1 MASPSPSPSP
11 RPAPRP
17 RAESNVSDA
26 SFYSHADGVEMSHE
40 DVFSGPIPESVPSS
54 VSAFVHR
61 RRSRTESEA
70 SFTFFQQDEVDNWDN
85 EEAIIDDDDDE
96 FQFNA
101 WEGDID
107 MDLEAGS
114 RRQSLARSPRNSRDD
129 QELPLLDR
137 QDTNATDMSRIF
149 LRGPLRSNQ
158 KIYIVTEDLTII
170 VGGFRTSKM
179 GSTILTVLSVL
190 TLGLFYL
197 MLRWMPRWRVR
208 LIGKPCPLRDCEW
221 VVIENEWNEF
231 SIHPIKK
238 RSYGMTLSTVF
249 GPPSE
254 KAVAAAEAAEE
265 DDDPLINYLRYL
277 DYRYIRFCY
286 NPVEDKFM
294 LTSNWKDP
302 EWDSVLS
309 ARQGVDSDT
318 QDQRSTVFGPN
329 VIDIEEKSTMNLFLD
344 EVFHP
349 FYVFQI
355 ASIILWSMDE
365 YYYYASCIFLIS
377 IVSITSTLIETKS
390 TMKRLREISKFVCDV
405 RVMRNGYWE
414 YVSSADLVPGDVYE
428 VTDPYLTL
436 FPCDSLL
443 LSGDCIVNES
453 MLTGES
459 VPVSKVPCT
468 DDALQELD
476 IGASSVKPA
485 LSKHF
490 LFCGTKI
497 IRARKPQDGQDDE
510 AAALALVVRTGFNTT
525 KGALVRSMLFP
536 KPTGFKFYRDSFY
549 YITVMAGIAL
559 LGFIATLIRF
569 IELGLAAHLIVV
581 RALDLITIVVPPA
594 LPATLTIGTNFA
606 LARLKKKKIFC
617 ISPMRVN
624 VAGKLDVI
632 CFDKTGTLT
641 EDGLDVLGV
650 RAVQRG
656 SKKFSGLYNDS
667 LGLLPPNTFER
678 DPSVDFSTNKAIL
691 HTMATCHSLR
701 MIDGELIG
709 DPLDQKMFGF
719 TGWSY
724 EETGS
729 QVRRNSEEVL
739 TAQPNAIS
747 PPVVRPPAGKKYG
760 DNENVGE
767 IPLELGVFK
776 SFEFVS
782 QLRRA
787 SVIVK
792 QFGEPGCDIYV
803 KGAPE
808 CMAEICNPESFPE
821 DYDELLAY
829 YTHRGFRVIA
839 CAAKNI
845 KKLSWVKAQKMKRD
859 EAEKDLEFC
868 GFIIFENKLK
878 PSTAGVMREL
888 QQANLRRVMCTGDN
902 ILTAISVARECHLI
916 DKAAH
921 VFVPHFV
928 EGDSQSSTAKI
939 QWESVDNKIYKLDS
953 DTLLPLPAPPEG
965 DLSLPYDINNMKNYS
980 IAVSGEVFRWMIDF
994 APREVMQRMLV
1005 IGQVFARM
1013 SPDEKHEL
1021 VEKLQSLDYTV
1032 CFCGDGAND
1041 CGALKAADVGI
1052 SLSEA
1057 EASVAAPFTSRVF
1070 EISCVPQVIRE
1081 GRASLVTSFS
1091 CFKYMSLYSAIQFI
1105 SVSILYKSGSN
1116 LGDFQYLFIDLL
1128 LILPI
1133 AIFMSWS
1140 DPSDKLS
1147 VKRPTASLVSRKV
1160 LTPLLGQMFIC
1171 LLVQLTVYKLVQQQ
1185 PWYIPPVVDPE
1196 KSNILNSQNTSLFL
1210 ASGYQYILA
1219 SIILSVGPPFR
1230 KPMTQN
1236 FPYVASLFI
1245 ALAIVTYLLLDPSK
1259 TVMDFIEL
1267 TEMSMPFKMLI
1278 IFISAIGFTV
1288 SWYGEKRVFVE
1299 LARWIGKTKARLRPS
1314 LQKKR
1319 KEYKILEEEMRF

>member
-1 MASPSPSPSP
+1 MASPSPSP
-11 RPAPRP
+11 RPGPRP

-26 SFYSHADGVEMSHE
+26 SFYSHADGVEMSQE
-40 DVFSGPIPESVPSS
+40 DIFSGPITESVPSS
-54 VSAFVHR
+54 VSAFAHR
-61 RRSRTESEA
+61 RRSRTDSEA

-85 EEAIIDDDDDE
+85 EEAIIDGEDDDE
-96 FQFNA
+96 FQFGA
-101 WEGDID
+101 WDGDID
-107 MDLEAGS
+107 LDLEAGS
-114 RRQSLARSPRNSRDD
+114 RRQSL
-129 QELPLLDR
+129 
-137 QDTNATDMSRIF
+137 
-149 LRGPLRSNQ
+149 NQ
-158 KIYIVTEDLTII
+158 
-170 VGGFRTSKM
+170 
-179 GSTILTVLSVL
+179 
-190 TLGLFYL
+190 
-197 MLRWMPRWRVR
+197 
-208 LIGKPCPLRDCEW
+208 
-221 VVIENEWNEF
+221 WNEF
-231 SIHPIKK
+231 SLHQIRK
-238 RSYGMTLSTVF
+238 RTYGMVLSTVF

-254 KAVAAAEAAEE
+254 KAVAAAEEAEE
-265 DDDPLINYLRYL
+265 DDDPILNYLRYL

-286 NPVEDKFM
+286 NPIEDKFM
-294 LTSNWKDP
+294 LTSHWKDP
-302 EWDSVLS
+302 EWDSILS
-309 ARQGVDSDT
+309 ARQGVDNDQ
-318 QDQRSTVFGPN
+318 QDQRASVFGPN

-355 ASIILWSMDE
+355 ASIILWSMDQ

-405 RVMRNGYWE
+405 RVLRNGYWE

-428 VTDPYLTL
+428 VTDPSLTL
-436 FPCDSLL
+436 FPCDSIL

-468 DDALQELD
+468 DEALQELD
-476 IGASSVKPA
+476 LGASSVKPA
-485 LSKHF
+485 FSKYF

-497 IRARKPQDGQDDE
+497 IRARRPQDGRDE
-510 AAALALVVRTGFNTT
+510 EAVALALVVRTGFNTT

-549 YITVMAGIAL
+549 YISVMAVIAM

-569 IELGLAAHLIVV
+569 IELGLAPHLIVV

-606 LARLKKKKIFC
+606 LARLKKLKIFC

-656 SKKFSGLYNDS
+656 LKKFSDLYAES
-667 LGLLPPNTFER
+667 LALLPPNTFER
-678 DPSVDFSTNKAIL
+678 DPSIDFVTNKAIL

-701 MIDGELIG
+701 LIDGELIG
-709 DPLDQKMFGF
+709 DPLDQKMFEF

-724 EETGS
+724 EEAGS
-729 QVRRNSEEVL
+729 HKRRNSEEVQ
-739 TAQPNAIS
+739 TAQANAIS
-747 PPVVRPPAGKKYG
+747 PPVVRPPSGKKYG
-760 DNENVGE
+760 DGDDGE
-767 IPLELGVFK
+767 VPLELGVFK

-792 QFGEPGCDIYV
+792 QFGQSGCDIYV

-808 CMAEICNPESFPE
+808 CMSEICKQESFPE
-821 DYDELLAY
+821 DYDDLLAY

-839 CAAKNI
+839 CATKNI
-845 KKLSWVKAQKMKRD
+845 KKLSWVKAQKMKRE

-868 GFIIFENKLK
+868 GFIVFENKLK
-878 PSTAGVMREL
+878 PSTAGVMKEL
-888 QQANLRRVMCTGDN
+888 KQANLRRIMCTGDN
-902 ILTAISVARECHLI
+902 ILTAISVARECELI
-916 DKAAH
+916 DKTAH

-928 EGDSQSSTAKI
+928 EGDSGTSGSKI
-939 QWESVDNKIYKLDS
+939 QWESIDNKIFKLDEN
-953 DTLLPLPAPPEG
+953 TLQPLPAPPDG
-965 DLSLPYDINNMKNYS
+965 DLSLPYDINNMRNYS

-994 APREVMQRMLV
+994 APVEVMQRMLV

-1091 CFKYMSLYSAIQFI
+1091 CFKYMSLYSAIQFT

-1171 LLVQLTVYKLVQQQ
+1171 LVIQLVVLELVEQQ
-1185 PWYIPPVVDPE
+1185 PFYIPPVVDPD

-1219 SIILSVGPPFR
+1219 SVILSVGPPFR
-1230 KPMTQN
+1230 KPMSQN
-1236 FPYVASLFI
+1236 FPYVVTIFV
-1245 ALAIVTYLLLDPSK
+1245 ALSIVTYLLLDPARSI
-1259 TVMDFIEL
+1259 MDFIEL
-1267 TEMSMPFKMLI
+1267 TEMSFSFKLVIILI
-1278 IFISAIGFTV
+1278 SIAGFGL
-1288 SWYGEKRVFVE
+1288 SWFGEKKIFVG

-1314 LQKKR
+1314 LKKKR
-1319 KEYKILEEEMRF
+1319 KEYKFLEEEMRI

>member
-1 MASPSPSPSP
+1 MASPPPSAP
-11 RPAPRP
+11 RPGPRP

-26 SFYSHADGVEMSHE
+26 SFYSQADGVEMSHE
-40 DVFSGPIPESVPSS
+40 DVFSGPITESVPSS
-54 VSAFVHR
+54 VSAFAHR
-61 RRSRTESEA
+61 RRSRTESNA
-70 SFTFFQQDEVDNWDN
+70 SFTFFQQDEIDTWDN
-85 EEAIIDDDDDE
+85 EEAIEDGEDDE
-96 FQFNA
+96 FHFGA
-101 WEGDID
+101 WDGDID
-107 MDLEAGS
+107 IDLEAGS
-114 RRQSLARSPRNSRDD
+114 RRQSLARSPRNSRDS

-137 QDTNATDMSRIF
+137 QDTNATDTSRIF

-158 KIYIVTEDLTII
+158 KIYILTEDLTII

-179 GSTILTVLSVL
+179 GSAIMSVFSVL

-197 MLRWMPRWRVR
+197 MLRWMPRWRIR
-208 LIGKPCPLRDCEW
+208 LVGKPCPLRDCEW

-231 SIHPIKK
+231 SIHPIRK
-238 RSYGMTLSTVF
+238 RNYGMTLSTVF

-254 KAVAAAEAAEE
+254 KAVAAAEEAEE
-265 DDDPLINYLRYL
+265 DDDPIVNYLRYL

-294 LTSNWKDP
+294 LTTNWKDP

-309 ARQGVDSDT
+309 ARQGVDN
-318 QDQRSTVFGPN
+318 DQRDQRAAVFGPN
-329 VIDIEEKSTMNLFLD
+329 IIDIEEKSTMNLFLD

-365 YYYYASCIFLIS
+365 YYYYATCIFLIS
-377 IVSITSTLIETKS
+377 VVSITSTLIETKS
-390 TMKRLREISKFVCDV
+390 TMKRLREISKFVCDI
-405 RVMRNGYWE
+405 RVLRSGYWE
-414 YVSSADLVPGDVYE
+414 YVSSSDLVPGDVYE
-428 VTDPYLTL
+428 VTDPNLTL
-436 FPCDSLL
+436 FPCDSIL

-476 IGASSVKPA
+476 LGASSVKPA
-485 LSKHF
+485 LSKYF

-497 IRARKPQDGQDDE
+497 IRARRPQEGEDE
-510 AAALALVVRTGFNTT
+510 EAVALALVVRTGFNTT

-549 YITVMAGIAL
+549 YISVMAGIAL
-559 LGFIATLIRF
+559 LGFIASFVRF
-569 IELGLAAHLIVV
+569 IELGLAWHLIVV

-606 LARLKKKKIFC
+606 LSRLKHKKIFC

-650 RAVQRG
+650 RPVQR
-656 SKKFSGLYNDS
+656 STKKFSEIYNDS
-667 LGLLPPNTFER
+667 LNLLPPNMSER
-678 DPSVDFSTNKAIL
+678 EQSTDFATNKAIL

-701 MIDGELIG
+701 LVDGELIG
-709 DPLDQKMFGF
+709 DPLDQKMFAF

-729 QVRRNSEEVL
+729 QVRRNSEDVL
-739 TAQPNAIS
+739 SAQPNAIS
-747 PPVVRPPAGKKYG
+747 PPVVRPPPGKRYG
-760 DNENVGE
+760 NSEGSAT
-767 IPLELGVFK
+767 LELGVFK

-787 SVIVK
+787 SVIVR
-792 QFGEPGCDIYV
+792 QFGESGCDIYV

-808 CMAEICNPESFPE
+808 CMADICRRESFPE
-821 DYDELLAY
+821 DYDDLLAH

-839 CAAKNI
+839 CATKTI
-845 KKLSWVKAQKMKRD
+845 KKLSWVKAQKMKRE
-859 EAEKDLEFC
+859 EAERDLDFC

-878 PSTAGVMREL
+878 PSTAGVMKEL
-888 QQANLRRVMCTGDN
+888 RQANLRRIMCTGDN
-902 ILTAISVARECHLI
+902 ILTAISVARECQLI
-916 DKAAH
+916 DKTAH
-921 VFVPHFV
+921 VFVPHFI
-928 EGDSQSSTAKI
+928 EGDAQTPTARI
-939 QWESVDNKIYKLDS
+939 QWESIDNKIYKLDES
-953 DTLLPLPAPPEG
+953 TLHPLPAPPEG
-965 DLSLPYDINNMKNYS
+965 DLSLPYDISNMRNYS
-980 IAVSGEVFRWMIDF
+980 LAVSGEVFRWIIDF
-994 APREVMQRMLV
+994 APREVMHRMLV
-1005 IGQVFARM
+1005 IGQVYARM

-1021 VEKLQSLDYTV
+1021 VEKLQTLDYTV

-1070 EISCVPQVIRE
+1070 EISCVPQIIRE

-1116 LGDFQYLFIDLL
+1116 LGDFQFLFIDLL

-1140 DPSDKLS
+1140 DPADKLS

-1160 LTPLLGQMFIC
+1160 LTPLLGQMAIC
-1171 LLVQLTVYKLVQQQ
+1171 LLVQMAVYMLVQQQ
-1185 PWYIPPVVDPE
+1185 EWYIPPVVDPE
-1196 KSNILNSQNTSLFL
+1196 KSNIFNSQNTSLFL
-1210 ASGYQYILA
+1210 TSCYQYILA
-1219 SIILSVGPPFR
+1219 SVILSVGPPFR

-1236 FPYVASLFI
+1236 IPYVVTI
-1245 ALAIVTYLLLDPSK
+1245 AIAMAVVTYLLIAPAQWLAELMEL
-1259 TVMDFIEL
+1259 TVM
-1267 TEMSMPFKMLI
+1267 SASFKVVIVLL
-1278 IFISAIGFTV
+1278 SAIGFVV
-1288 SWYGEKRVFVE
+1288 SWFGEKKVFVQ
-1299 LARWIGKTKARLRPS
+1299 LARWIGKAKVAIRPS
-1314 LQKKR
+1314 LRKKR
-1319 KEYKILEEEMRF
+1319 KEYKVLEEEMRV